1 MVSRTKAST
10 GVNIRCK
17 DPIPITADTP
27 DLANDRLNGTG
38 WSGCSLEDE
47 AQARHALVPNGYL
60 TKSGIKASAVS
71 P

>member
-1 MVSRTKAST
+1 M
-10 GVNIRCK
+10 NIQLM

-27 DLANDRLNGTG
+27 DQANDHLNGIG
-38 WSGCSLEDE
+38 WSGYSLEDE